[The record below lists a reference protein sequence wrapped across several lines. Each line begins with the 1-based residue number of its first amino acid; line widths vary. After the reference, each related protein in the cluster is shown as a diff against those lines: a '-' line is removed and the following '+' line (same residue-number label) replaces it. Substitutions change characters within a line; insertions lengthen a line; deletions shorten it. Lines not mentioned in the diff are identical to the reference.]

1 MLFKLKNKMQVEVQ
15 KRIENQRMLNNHL
28 QEVSHTV
35 TQTLVGKFDQQM
47 EQLDE

>member
-1 MLFKLKNKMQVEVQ
+1 MKSPTSDVKVNDQLQQMLYKLKNKMQVEVQ

-35 TQTLVGKFDQQM
+35 T
-47 EQLDE
+47 